1 MAKPKQNKIT
11 NTKQSR
17 MHFDSQELANKEEQ
31 IRKLTESVL
40 DFVPASNIATQAVY
54 FEELWNKQMNMNDY
68 RMDNSS
74 LSDEKKTELLGY
86 AVPFDTKED
95 LKEKERLG
103 MDDDEWQ
110 LKRKIKNADQKIE
123 ILSHILNN
131 MPKHNKSI
139 VLNEL
144 ITKRLFWQLG
154 NIATDKIQEAIEEL
168 NNNAQ
173 NNQRKKSK

>member
-68 RMDNSS
+68 RMDNSRRARLKALGQVYKQQRELRTSQVS
-74 LSDEKKTELLGY
+74 LSFLRQ
-86 AVPFDTKED
+86 
-95 LKEKERLG
+95 RLSSG
-103 MDDDEWQ
+103 LNM
-110 LKRKIKNADQKIE
+110 QK
-123 ILSHILNN
+123 LS
-131 MPKHNKSI
+131 PSP
-139 VLNEL
+139 
-144 ITKRLFWQLG
+144 
-154 NIATDKIQEAIEEL
+154 
-168 NNNAQ
+168 
-173 NNQRKKSK
+173 